1 VELRETEQFASSKIE
16 PNRNIWHCKTLYR
29 SDGTRYDI
37 AIDLT
42 LQ

>member
-1 VELRETEQFASSKIE
+1 VELREIEQFASSKIE
-16 PNRNIWHCKTLYR
+16 PDRNIWHCKTLYR

-37 AIDLT
+37 AIGLT